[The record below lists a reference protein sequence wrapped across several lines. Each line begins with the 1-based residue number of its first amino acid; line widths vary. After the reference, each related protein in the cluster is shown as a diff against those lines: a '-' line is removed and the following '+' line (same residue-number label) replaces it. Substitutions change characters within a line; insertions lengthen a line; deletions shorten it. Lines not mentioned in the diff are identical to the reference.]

1 MTEIDS
7 QIETE
12 VETVTVTLEDLKS
25 NLEHYYWLKQTKR
38 LVVTYNEEKI
48 AVVGRWLPDER
59 GRTWSLHWPDLLNEM
74 YPDPVEPG
82 EPELLSRALQ
92 ETRGS
97 RPFSTSMLQPS
108 PSWSETRTRP
118 RRSGN
123 T

>member
-1 MTEIDS
+1 MTEI
-7 QIETE
+7 ETD
-12 VETVTVTLEDLKS
+12 VETVTVTLEELKA

-38 LVVTYNEEKI
+38 LEVTYNGEWI
-48 AVVGRWLPDER
+48 AFVGRWLPDER

-74 YPDPVEPG
+74 YPDPIDPD

-97 RPFSTSMLQPS
+97 RPFSISTLQPS
-108 PSWSETRTRP
+108 PSWSETRMSP
-118 RRSGN
+118 RRSGD